1 MALLVEVEEVCGGGV
16 FPLLR
21 LVNNNGV
28 NEVQVTNG
36 DATKVPVWFFFRG
49 FVWFLF
55 QLC

>member
-1 MALLVEVEEVCGGGV
+1 MALLVEVEEVGEEGG